1 MSIKFSEMKYARPD
15 LEAMKA
21 ELAGYTQKIKEA
33 ADYESAKKVFLDMEN
48 SSRHIETLG
57 TLAYVRN
64 SIDMRDEF
72 YDAEMKFWYAAM
84 PELQEYE
91 QELTLALL
99 ESPFRADFEKDFG
112 NLMFINAEI
121 ELKTFKPEIIPDLQK
136 ENELVQEYEGLLA
149 SSAIPFNGETYT
161 ISQIQKY
168 KSDADDEVRH
178 AAWCAEG
185 KWYKDNQ
192 ERLDSLYDELVHL
205 RDKMGRAL
213 GYDGFT
219 ELGYYRMGRN
229 CYTKEDIEKFRSAV
243 VEYLVPVADSIY
255 RAQAKRLGKEYPMS
269 FADNALT
276 FRSGNARPKG
286 TPDDI
291 LRAADKFYD
300 ELSPETSKF
309 FRTMREC
316 ELLDVLSTE
325 GKMGGGYCTDLTE
338 YGVPFIF
345 ANFSG
350 TRDDVETM
358 THEGGHAFE
367 AWLNMSRIPS
377 EYITPTMEGC
387 EVHSMSME
395 FFSWLWAENFFGD
408 DTRKFKY
415 SHLAGGL
422 TFIPY
427 GTMVD
432 HFQHEVYAHPDWTPR
447 ERHDCWK
454 RLLGIYMPWMRL
466 DGEIPF
472 YSEGEGWQRQHHIY
486 SLPFYYIDY
495 CLAQTVSL
503 EFWAKIQKD
512 LPDAWRT
519 YMAYTSQGGSRTFT
533 DLLAHAGLESPFDA
547 GTLKK
552 VSAAAAEWLKNFD
565 LTGIE

>member
-1 MSIKFSEMKYARPD
+1 MKYARPD

-21 ELAGYTQKIKEA
+21 QLAGYAKKIREA
-33 ADYESAKKVFLDMEN
+33 GDYESAKKIFLEMEDA
-48 SSRHIETLG
+48 SRHIETLS
-57 TLAYVRN
+57 TLAYIRN
-64 SIDMRDEF
+64 SIDTRDEF
-72 YDAEMKFWYAAM
+72 YDAEMKFWYSAM

-99 ESPFRADFEKDFG
+99 ESPHRADFEKEFG

-121 ELKTFKPEIIPDLQK
+121 ELKTFKPEIIPDMQR
-136 ENELVQEYEGLLA
+136 ETELTQEYENLIA
-149 SSAIPFNGETYT
+149 SSQIPFNGETYT

-168 KSDADDEVRH
+168 KKDADDSVRL

-192 ERLDSLYDELVHL
+192 DKLDSIYDELTHL

-229 CYTKEDIEKFRSAV
+229 CYTKEDVERFRKAV

-255 RAQAKRLGKEYPMS
+255 REQAKRLGKEYPMS

-276 FRSGNARPKG
+276 FRSGNARPEG
-286 TPDDI
+286 TPEDI

-309 FRTMREC
+309 FRIMRER

-325 GKMGGGYCTDLTE
+325 GKMGGGYCTGLPE

-345 ANFSG
+345 ANFNG
-350 TRDDVETM
+350 TSDDVEVV
-358 THEGGHAFE
+358 THEAGHAFE
-367 AWLNMSRIPS
+367 AWLNMDRIPS
-377 EYITPTMEGC
+377 SYVNPTMEGC

-395 FFSWLWAENFFGD
+395 FFSWNWAENFFGS

-415 SHLAGGL
+415 GHLAGAL

-432 HFQHEVYAHPDWTPR
+432 HFQHEVYAHP
-447 ERHDCWK
+447 
-454 RLLGIYMPWMRL
+454 
-466 DGEIPF
+466 
-472 YSEGEGWQRQHHIY
+472 
-486 SLPFYYIDY
+486 
-495 CLAQTVSL
+495 A
-503 EFWAKIQKD
+503 WA
-512 LPDAWRT
+512 AR
-519 YMAYTSQGGSRTFT
+519 
-533 DLLAHAGLESPFDA
+533 
-547 GTLKK
+547 
-552 VSAAAAEWLKNFD
+552 
-565 LTGIE
+565 